1 MRIESQVYK
10 NQTIRIFDEDIEFVN
25 GIADVTDELG
35 GKAISSGLPIYI
47 EGGVPSNK
55 TKSELMLE
63 NELSKRVA
71 GYKAET
77 GFLKNEIM
85 GLNLKIQKLNEELVL
100 WKGICEKLKKH
111 IDPTLLGEILNKSAE
126 VEKEGSDTKP
136 GKTEPGKTE
145 PDTETED
152 NEILKRLKEKK
163 KDELIDMAKQLG
175 ISEDQLIVDG
185 KFRTK
190 DDIIELLMSVK

>member
-1 MRIESQVYK
+1 MKIESQVYR
-10 NQTIRIFDEDIEFVN
+10 NQTIRIFDEDIKFVN

-35 GKAISSGLPIYI
+35 EKAISSGLPIYI
-47 EGGVPSNK
+47 EGGVPLNK

-126 VEKEGSDTKP
+126 VEKEESDTKP
-136 GKTEPGKTE
+136 GKTEA
-145 PDTETED
+145 DTETED

-175 ISEDQLIVDG
+175 ISEDQLMVDG

>member
-1 MRIESQVYK
+1 
-10 NQTIRIFDEDIEFVN
+10 
-25 GIADVTDELG
+25 
-35 GKAISSGLPIYI
+35 
-47 EGGVPSNK
+47 
-55 TKSELMLE
+55 MLE

-126 VEKEGSDTKP
+126 VEKEESDTKP
-136 GKTEPGKTE
+136 GKTEA
-145 PDTETED
+145 DTETED

-175 ISEDQLIVDG
+175 ISEDQLMLDG

>member
-35 GKAISSGLPIYI
+35 EKAISSGLPIYI

-126 VEKEGSDTKP
+126 VEKEGSDT
-136 GKTEPGKTE
+136 E

-152 NEILKRLKEKK
+152 DEILKRLKEKK

-175 ISEDQLIVDG
+175 ISEDQLMVDG